1 MNYFVFNK
9 QNMKFLG
16 FFLTLLMLG
25 SSCTKEIPVDENYQ
39 SSRLVLNSVFNL
51 EDDTLKAFITQT
63 QRIAGFTSDYTKIN
77 DAKIYLH
84 EKDRIVGEFV
94 VNDVVLDK
102 NQYTSG
108 YGTRYILE
116 NVDFSTAST
125 YSISVQHPKFGN
137 AIAKTSFPRPVA
149 IESIQLRDRRVFD
162 NNYQELRDV
171 IVADITFTDPAGEDN
186 YYQISNSSNV
196 MARVYINGYYNSL
209 GEYVYPEE
217 SGIDTLILW
226 TNNQFSDIQVDPL
239 MNPGEGEIFDDSEN
253 MFQLFSGE
261 LIDGETYTLSYVVND
276 NGTLLSDLDTVA
288 GEFFKV
294 NIAMRSIPKD
304 LYLYYLSA
312 ESFYWNDEMPFVE
325 PVQVFSNV
333 ENGVGIVA
341 GYHLSTAEHI
351 YGNDSLPGKTY
362 IDRDLREFL
371 SH

>member
-1 MNYFVFNK
+1 
-9 QNMKFLG
+9 MKLSG
-16 FFLTLLMLG
+16 LFLTLLMLG

-63 QRIAGFTSDYTKIN
+63 RRIAGFTSDYTKIN

-116 NVDFSTAST
+116 NVDLNTAST
-125 YSISVQHPKFGN
+125 YSINVRHPKYGN
-137 AIAKTSFPRPVA
+137 AMAKTSFPRSVA

-186 YYQISNSSNV
+186 YYQISNSSYV
-196 MARVYINGYYNSL
+196 IARTHINRYDTLFDEYIDV
-209 GEYVYPEE
+209 EY
-217 SGIDTLILW
+217 SDTLILW

-341 GYHLSTAEHI
+341 GYSLSTAEHI

-362 IDRDLREFL
+362 IDRDLREF
-371 SH
+371 